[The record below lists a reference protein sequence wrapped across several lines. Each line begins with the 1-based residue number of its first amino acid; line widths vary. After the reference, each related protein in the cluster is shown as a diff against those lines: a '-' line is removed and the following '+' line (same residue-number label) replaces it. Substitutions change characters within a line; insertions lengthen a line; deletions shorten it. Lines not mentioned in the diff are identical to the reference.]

1 MRITVLTGSP
11 HRKGTSALL
20 AERFIAGAEDA
31 GHEVFRFDAA
41 FEEVHPCLSCG
52 RCRIAGERCVH
63 RDEMDRLMP
72 NLLAADLVVFATP
85 LYYFGMP
92 APLKAVVDR
101 FYSVH
106 YALTKNRKRAVLLVT
121 AADGHEEAVAPLRSH
136 YQRILSYLSWE
147 DAGVVAALGCSSRGS
162 LERTRYPEQA
172 YQLGRCC

>member
-20 AERFIAGAEDA
+20 ADRFIAGAEDA

-41 FEEVHPCLSCG
+41 FEEVHPCLGCG

-63 RDEMDRLMP
+63 RDAMDRLLP

-101 FYSVH
+101 FYSVN
-106 YALTKNRKRAVLLVT
+106 YALTKSRKRAALLVT
-121 AADGHEEAVAPLRSH
+121 AADDREETIAPLRSH

-147 DAGVVAALGCSSRGS
+147 DAGVVAAPGSSS
-162 LERTRYPEQA
+162 PMNLERTRYPEQA

>member
-20 AERFIAGAEDA
+20 ADRFIAGAEDA

-41 FEEVHPCLSCG
+41 FEEVHPCLGCG

-63 RDEMDRLMP
+63 RDAMDRLLP

-101 FYSVH
+101 FYSVN
-106 YALTKNRKRAVLLVT
+106 YALTKSRKRAALLVT
-121 AADGHEEAVAPLRSH
+121 AADDREETIAPLRSH

-147 DAGVVAALGCSSRGS
+147 DAGVVAAPGCSSPMN